1 MSKRFLPAKPDRR
14 TDTREALRPSWATTQ
29 ARADLDGCTTLADL
43 ERLAGHERDADRSL
57 YLAGSNGQRV
67 VHPRRSK

>member
-1 MSKRFLPAKPDRR
+1 MSERILPTKPDRR

-29 ARADLDGCTTLADL
+29 ARADLSSCATLADL

-57 YLAGSNGQRV
+57 HLAGADGQRV